1 MSETII
7 AAIIGACSAIIVALI
22 SRKRKADN
30 ITDVKQIV
38 RKGEK
43 IVQIGVQNNNLE
55 DDRSAK

>member
-22 SRKRKADN
+22 SRKQKADN